1 MRQRHF
7 HRHARAQAG
16 FTLVEAIIVIVV
28 TGIVAAMTAAF
39 IRLPVQSYVDT
50 EARADMADAADLAL
64 RRMSRELRLALPFS
78 IGLYNGNQTIQ
89 FLLTKTGARYIV
101 AAFNPP
107 ATLLPL
113 DFVGGN
119 PSFDIVGAAPTG
131 RQAIVAGDYIV
142 IANSGVLP
150 ADAYAY
156 GAGADNISRVAA
168 INGTRV
174 TLQQNRFASTV
185 SEQQMFQVVTGT
197 VTYVCTPAA
206 NGGGTLQ
213 RYFTPNIVRGV
224 GNVAAL
230 GTPALMTDM
239 VAGCAFNTAQL
250 AGRSGTLMTMALTL
264 QRAGG
269 ESARLVR
276 QTQLDNPI

>member
-1 MRQRHF
+1 MRQRH
-7 HRHARAQAG
+7 RHHHASQAG

-78 IGLYNGNQTIQ
+78 VGVYNGNQTIQ
-89 FLLTKTGARYIV
+89 FLLTKTGARYI
-101 AAFNPP
+101 AAGMAPP
-107 ATLLPL
+107 PTLLPL
-113 DFVGGN
+113 DFVNRN
-119 PSFDIVGAAPTG
+119 PSFDIVGAAPAG
-131 RQAIVAGDYIV
+131 RQAIVPGDYIV
-142 IANSGVLP
+142 IANRGDLP

-174 TLQQNRFASTV
+174 TLQQNLFASTE
-185 SEQQMFQVVTGT
+185 SPQQAFQVVTGT

-213 RYFTPNIVRGV
+213 RYYTPNIVRGV
-224 GNVAAL
+224 ANLAAL
-230 GTPALMTDM
+230 GTPALLTDM
-239 VAGCAFNTAQL
+239 VAGCAFNTVPL
-250 AGRSGTLMTMALTL
+250 AGRSGALMTMALTL

-276 QTQLDNPI
+276 QTHLENPI